1 MNYFETIR
9 DLAKVA
15 MPAGFEEPQAAA
27 IAQLAKPFC
36 DEITSDIQGNL
47 ICHKKGPGEKIMIS
61 AHMDVPGFMAMICQK
76 DGLVR
81 FAPMGHPTAADLQ
94 HCRVVTE
101 SGVSGVIR
109 CEAKDGSAKPSSIKS
124 TDLFLDLGVSTAEEA
139 EKLAPAG
146 SLFRLQ
152 PWATQLAGRRFM
164 TPYANDLAGCAVLL
178 DVMER
183 LGETEYDVYF
193 VFSVRE
199 LEGQTGAACA
209 AWQIKPQQAIVV
221 DCVRTG
227 DEPASPKD
235 HYALKMGGGAG
246 IKMKE
251 QAFLSSPQVT
261 LALRETAKKAGIKW
275 QMDIK
280 GDGLTDAS
288 KVQRVDGGIFT
299 SGVSIPC
306 RGESAPVQVLDE
318 GDLEQCANLLLA
330 YLED

>member
-27 IAQLAKPFC
+27 IAALAKPWC

-47 ICHKKGPGEKIMIS
+47 ICHKKGSGEKIMIS
-61 AHMDVPGFMAMICQK
+61 AHMDVPGFMAMVQQK
-76 DGLVR
+76 DGLVK
-81 FAPMGHPTAADLQ
+81 FAPMGYKVPADLQ
-94 HCRVVTE
+94 HCRVITE
-101 SGVSGVIR
+101 SGVTGVIR
-109 CEAKDGSAKPSSIKS
+109 CEFKDTSAKPSAIKAS
-124 TDLFLDLGVSTAEEA
+124 DLYLDLGVSTAEEA
-139 EKLAPAG
+139 NALAPAG

-152 PWATQLAGRRFM
+152 PWARQLHGRRFM

-227 DEPASPKD
+227 DEPAAPKD
-235 HYALKMGGGAG
+235 HYALKMGAGSG

-251 QAFLSSPQVT
+251 QGFLSSPQVT
-261 LALRETAKKAGIKW
+261 LALRETARKAGLTW

-280 GDGLTDAS
+280 ADGLSDAS

-299 SGVSIPC
+299 GGVSIPC
-306 RGESAPVQVLDE
+306 RGEGGPVQILDE
-318 GDLEQCANLLLA
+318 NDLEQCANLLLA

>member
-1 MNYFETIR
+1 
-9 DLAKVA
+9 
-15 MPAGFEEPQAAA
+15 
-27 IAQLAKPFC
+27 
-36 DEITSDIQGNL
+36 
-47 ICHKKGPGEKIMIS
+47 
-61 AHMDVPGFMAMICQK
+61 
-76 DGLVR
+76 
-81 FAPMGHPTAADLQ
+81 
-94 HCRVVTE
+94 
-101 SGVSGVIR
+101 
-109 CEAKDGSAKPSSIKS
+109 
-124 TDLFLDLGVSTAEEA
+124 
-139 EKLAPAG
+139 
-146 SLFRLQ
+146 
-152 PWATQLAGRRFM
+152 M

-209 AWQIKPQQAIVV
+209 AWQISPRQAIVV

-235 HYALKMGGGAG
+235 HYALKLGGGAG

-288 KVQRVDGGIFT
+288 KVQRVDGGIFI

>member
-27 IAQLAKPFC
+27 IAALAKPFC
-36 DEITSDIQGNL
+36 DEMTSDIQGNL
-47 ICHKKGPGEKIMIS
+47 ICHKKGSGEKIMLS
-61 AHMDVPGFMAMICQK
+61 AHMDVPGFMAMIPQK
-76 DGLVR
+76 DGLVK
-81 FAPMGHPTAADLQ
+81 FAPMGHPNACDLVN
-94 HCRVVTE
+94 CRVVTE
-101 SGVSGVIR
+101 DGASGVIR
-109 CEAKDGSAKPSSIKS
+109 AEFKEASAKPSALKGA
-124 TDLFLDLGVSTAEEA
+124 DLYLDLGVSTAEEA

-146 SLFRLQ
+146 SVFRLQ
-152 PWATQLAGRRFM
+152 PWARQLHGRRFM

-183 LGETEYDVYF
+183 LGETDYDVYF
-193 VFSVRE
+193 VFSVRN

-209 AWQIKPQQAIVV
+209 AWQIKPDQAIVV

-235 HYALKMGGGAG
+235 HYALKLGGGAG

-251 QAFLSSPQVT
+251 QGFLSSPQVT
-261 LALRETAKKAGIKW
+261 LAMRDVAQKAQVKW

-280 GDGLTDAS
+280 ADGLSDAG
-288 KVQRVDGGIFT
+288 KVQRVDGGVFT
-299 SGVSIPC
+299 GGLSIPC
-306 RGESAPVQVLDE
+306 RGEGAPVQLLDE